1 MDTFTT
7 DATGTVTLPES
18 LVPGTYY
25 VRETSAKESLSCR
38 RRDRGKHTRRHEPNA
53 RCNRLVL

>member
-25 VRETSAKESLSCR
+25 VSLFLIV
-38 RRDRGKHTRRHEPNA
+38 RRDP
-53 RCNRLVL
+53 